1 MSHREEARPPRF
13 RDNVSF
19 LRNVIALRYAVNVGR
34 KRVHNE
40 ETAEALLDAAER
52 ILEAEG
58 LEALTVRRV
67 ADEVGTTTRAVYTS
81 LGSKDA
87 LIFGLGAR
95 GFALLA
101 ASVAALPRTDD
112 PAADLIVG
120 AISGFRAWALAHPA
134 LFQVTFQ
141 QRAVAPLQVRE
152 RLEPA
157 RRETLESLLDRIRR
171 LEDAGATGGR
181 TVQEA
186 AWQFSSLCEGLAAL
200 DLRLATS
207 GRQPDSAAIWADA
220 LGALI
225 AGWQATRRNL
235 TEPTS
240 TSRR

>member
-1 MSHREEARPPRF
+1 M
-13 RDNVSF
+13 
-19 LRNVIALRYAVNVGR
+19 
-34 KRVHNE
+34 HNE

-58 LEALTVRRV
+58 LEALTVRGV

-87 LIFGLGAR
+87 LIVGLGVR

-101 ASVAALPRTDD
+101 AKVAALPRTDD
-112 PAADLIVG
+112 PAADLVT
-120 AISGFRAWALAHPA
+120 AAVSGFRAWAMAHPA

-141 QRAVAPLQVRE
+141 QRASAPPEVRA
-152 RLEPA
+152 RFEPA
-157 RRETLESLLDRIRR
+157 RREALATLLERIRR
-171 LEDAGATGGR
+171 LQESGGTGGR

-186 AWQFSSLCEGLAAL
+186 AWQFSCLCEGLAAL

-207 GRQPDSAAIWADA
+207 GRQPDSAPIWANA

-225 AGWQATRRNL
+225 TGWQATQMKDD
-235 TEPTS
+235 EPPPTPH
-240 TSRR
+240 RP

>member
-1 MSHREEARPPRF
+1 
-13 RDNVSF
+13 
-19 LRNVIALRYAVNVGR
+19 
-34 KRVHNE
+34 VHNE

-58 LEALTVRRV
+58 VEALTVRRV

-87 LIFGLGAR
+87 LIAGLGVR

-101 ASVAALPRTDD
+101 ARVAALPRTDD
-112 PAADLIVG
+112 PAADLIV
-120 AISGFRAWALAHPA
+120 AAVSGFRAWALAHPA

-141 QRAVAPLQVRE
+141 QRATASPEVRK
-152 RLEPA
+152 RFEPA
-157 RRETLESLLDRIRR
+157 RMEALETLLERIRR
-171 LEDAGATGGR
+171 LEDSGGTGGR

-186 AWQFSSLCEGLAAL
+186 AWQFSGLCEGLAAL

-207 GRQPDSAAIWADA
+207 GRQPDSTPIWTDA

-225 AGWQATRRNL
+225 KGWQATRR
-235 TEPTS
+235 T
-240 TSRR
+240 